1 MTTERSILLGK
12 VSIFSSDYN
21 KRRRKR
27 KIRTITAVII
37 FTMVILVIFFSSSLK
52 SYVYNKY
59 DYVRNSKFFSII
71 NKSNKS
77 DKVTKSNDTVS
88 SKETKTPEASSNN
101 TAEKTIEVVLSNGA
115 KIQAV
120 YENKDGKNM
129 FKYITPI
136 DAPVSSSINPS
147 GTTMIV
153 LENSTQNMFKVTIDG
168 NINKVNDTKYISS
181 SGGILPKDAV
191 LKSKPGYIWCSSPK
205 FIDDNNVAYI
215 SQVPWFDKRTTKYVW
230 IFNINDSSIKDRN
243 DHTLFEKLGGD
254 NIKFGNITPKGLEIS
269 IDNNT
274 KFIKYNGK
282 SIVISE

>member
-1 MTTERSILLGK
+1 MSK

-27 KIRTITAVII
+27 KQKTVAAVII
-37 FTMVILVIFFSSSLK
+37 FVMIILVIFFSSSLK

-59 DYVRNSKFFSII
+59 DYIRSSKFFSIVRR
-71 NKSNKS
+71 SNKT
-77 DKVTKSNDTVS
+77 DKLTKVNDTVT
-88 SKETKTPEASSNN
+88 SKETKTPEISSNN
-101 TAEKTIEVVLSNGA
+101 TAEKTIEVVLSNGT

-120 YENKDGKNM
+120 YENKNGKNM
-129 FKYITPI
+129 FKYVTPI

-153 LENSTQNMFKVTIDG
+153 LENNTQSMFKISIEG
-168 NINKVNDTKYISS
+168 SIHKINDTKYISS

-205 FIDDNNVAYI
+205 FIDDNYVAYI

-230 IFNINDSSIKDRN
+230 IFNINNSNIKDRN
-243 DHTLFEKLGGD
+243 DHTLYEKLGGD
-254 NIKFGNITPKGLEIS
+254 NVKFGNITSKGLEIS
-269 IDNNT
+269 IDNNI
-274 KFIKYNGK
+274 KYIKYNGK
-282 SIVISE
+282 SIEISE

>member
-1 MTTERSILLGK
+1 MGK

-27 KIRTITAVII
+27 KKRTITVVII
-37 FTMVILVIFFSSSLK
+37 FVMAILVIFFSSSLK
-52 SYVYNKY
+52 AYVYNKY
-59 DYVRNSKFFSII
+59 DYIRNSKFFSII
-71 NKSNKS
+71 NKSNKN
-77 DKVTKSNDTVS
+77 DKVIKSNENVS
-88 SKETKTPEASSNN
+88 SKETKIPEASSNS
-101 TAEKTIEVVLSNGA
+101 TTEKTIEVNLSNGT

-129 FKYITPI
+129 FKYITPL
-136 DAPVSSSINPS
+136 DAPVSSSISPS

-153 LENSTQNMFKVTIDG
+153 LENSTQSMFKITIDG
-168 NINKVNDTKYISS
+168 SVNKINDSKYISS

-191 LKSKPGYIWCSSPK
+191 LASKPGYIWCSSPK
-205 FIDDNNVAYI
+205 FIDDNYVAYI

-230 IFNINDSSIKDRN
+230 IFNINDNKIKDRN
-243 DHTLFEKLGGD
+243 DHILYEKLGGD
-254 NIKFGNITPKGLEIS
+254 NVKFGNITPKGLEIS

-274 KFIKYNGK
+274 KFIMYNGK